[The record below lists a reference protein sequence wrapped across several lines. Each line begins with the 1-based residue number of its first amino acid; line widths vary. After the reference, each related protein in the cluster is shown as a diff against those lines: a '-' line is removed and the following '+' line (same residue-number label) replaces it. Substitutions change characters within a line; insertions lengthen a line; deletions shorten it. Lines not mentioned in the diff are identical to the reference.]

1 MAAYD
6 RDITI
11 THTLKDCYKVY
22 RRRCAESTRKH
33 ISFNQF
39 KEVCYRFN
47 SMLSESIIKQ
57 SFDYKI
63 PFGLGS
69 LRIRKNK
76 QKFKI
81 IDGKLKPRK
90 KMIDWYQTRYV
101 LWERLYP
108 GKTRS
113 ELKEIQDKP
122 LVMFTNEHSNGE
134 IMRWYWNK
142 KNVKVTNSRVYM
154 FRPVKKNRLDLAKHI
169 KNENRE
175 NDYAF

>member
-11 THTLKDCYKVY
+11 THTLKDTYNTYK
-22 RRRCAESTRKH
+22 RRCAEKTMKPLSLANYKKVCY
-33 ISFNQF
+33 SFNF
-39 KEVCYRFN
+39 K
-47 SMLSESIIKQ
+47 LSDAIIKQ
-57 SFDYKI
+57 SFEYKI
-63 PFGLGS
+63 PYRLGT
-69 LRIRKNK
+69 LRIKKNK

-81 IDGKLKPRK
+81 IDGRLKPKK

-108 GKTRS
+108 GKTLV
-113 ELKEIQDKP
+113 ELKEIKDKP

-134 IMRWYWNK
+134 VMRWYWNK
-142 KNVKVTNSRVYM
+142 KNIVTLNYRMYT
-154 FRPVKKNRLDLAKHI
+154 FKPVKKNRLDLAKHI
-169 KNENRE
+169 KDEDRQ